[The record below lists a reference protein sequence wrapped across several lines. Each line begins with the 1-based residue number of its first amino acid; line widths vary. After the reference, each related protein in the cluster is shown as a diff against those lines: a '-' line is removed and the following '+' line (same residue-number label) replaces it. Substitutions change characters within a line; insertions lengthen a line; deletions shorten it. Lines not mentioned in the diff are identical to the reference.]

1 MNEINLTSNIAEA
14 GVFLSTSGDESVP
27 DCKFEMAPVM
37 YFDEGLMAI
46 PILLDGYLILPR
58 GGPASMVSINQ
69 AVHKCS
75 HRSIDERLSGQSF
88 PRKIYFYGGLHH
100 RERARYGKK
109 AIFI

>member
-1 MNEINLTSNIAEA
+1 MNEINLTSKIAEA

-58 GGPASMVSINQ
+58 GGPASMVSP
-69 AVHKCS
+69 KD
-75 HRSIDERLSGQSF
+75 RSSRSAALERPSVL
-88 PRKIYFYGGLHH
+88 
-100 RERARYGKK
+100 
-109 AIFI
+109 AITPWK